1 MPRKFTRVTEVY
13 EAVDSKKRVHTV
25 HVHTE
30 FVEEVFFDGPVEMVT
45 GLVEH
50 RLENGNPVDVA
61 SDGNLRDKRT
71 GLRLRK
77 DRPPAESSPQKA

>member
-13 EAVDSKKRVHTV
+13 QAVDSKKRVHTV
-25 HVHTE
+25 QVHTE
-30 FVEEVFFDGPVEMVT
+30 FVEEVYLSGPVEMLT

-61 SDGNLRDKRT
+61 TDGALRDKRT

-77 DRPPAESSPQKA
+77 N

>member
-1 MPRKFTRVTEVY
+1 MPRKFTRVTDVY

-30 FVEEVFFDGPVEMVT
+30 FVEEVYLSGPVEMLT

-50 RLENGNPVDVA
+50 RLENGNPVEVA
-61 SDGNLRDKRT
+61 ADGGLRDKRT
-71 GLRLRK
+71 GLRMRK
-77 DRPPAESSPQKA
+77 S